1 MIMISRASLSASWLR
16 ALSLGVPWRLS
27 SILLVLFGA
36 ALVLMGLY
44 FALLRPPLLPEDL
57 RYLGASQAQL
67 DSIAPQLP
75 SWLKQVFRVMGGYV
89 AATGVLTITLA
100 ATSFGLHNRAAA
112 VGSIM
117 GGLSSIGLMTAVN
130 FAIDSDFKWV
140 LLAIATLWLSSMVLF
155 WFESRTR

>member
-1 MIMISRASLSASWLR
+1 MITPTSMAASERPAT
-16 ALSLGVPWRLS
+16 SLKDAPRRLS

-57 RYLGASQAQL
+57 RFFGASQAQL
-67 DSIAPQLP
+67 DSVAPQLA

-100 ATSFGLHNRAAA
+100 ATSFRLKERFAAA
-112 VGSIM
+112 GAFI
-117 GGLSSIGLMTAVN
+117 GGLSSIGLMTVIN
-130 FAIDSDFKWV
+130 FSINSDFKWL
-140 LLAIATLWLSSMVLF
+140 LLAIASLWLSSMVLF
-155 WFESRTR
+155 WSETRTR